1 MGTTPLL
8 CQMSRP
14 PTVRLWV
21 APVNGN
27 LATLPPAGPALK
39 EVVEKVLTTSIL
51 KANRT
56 ALRAVK
62 RQGIVSP

>member
-8 CQMSRP
+8 RQMSRP

-27 LATLPPAGPALK
+27 LATLPAEDGRRRRPPAGAALK
-39 EVVEKVLTTSIL
+39 W
-51 KANRT
+51 
-56 ALRAVK
+56 
-62 RQGIVSP
+62 